1 MRWMLWLRMRHGTR
15 LAVQQ
20 QRFDRDSNADYK
32 FLKALRRHCISL
44 PLYLHLSKRNHFDIR
59 NS

>member
-20 QRFDRDSNADYK
+20 QRFERDSNADYK
-32 FLKALRRHCISL
+32 ILKVLRRHCIFL
-44 PLYLHLSKRNHFDIR
+44 PLYLNTSKRNHFDIR

>member
-20 QRFDRDSNADYK
+20 QRFERDSNADYK
-32 FLKALRRHCISL
+32 ILKALRRHCISL
-44 PLYLHLSKRNHFDIR
+44 PLHIHP
-59 NS
+59 

>member
-20 QRFDRDSNADYK
+20 QRFERDSNADYK
-32 FLKALRRHCISL
+32 IPKVLRRRCISL
-44 PLYLHLSKRNHFDIR
+44 PLHLHIEKETL
-59 NS
+59 

>member
-20 QRFDRDSNADYK
+20 QGFERDSNADYK
-32 FLKALRRHCISL
+32 ILKVLRRHCIFFAA
-44 PLYLHLSKRNHFDIR
+44 LSKHIEKESF
-59 NS
+59 

>member
-1 MRWMLWLRMRHGTR
+1 MRWMLWLKTRHGTR

-20 QRFDRDSNADYK
+20 QRFECDSNADYK
-32 FLKALRRHCISL
+32 ISKVLRRHCISL
-44 PLYLHLSKRNHFDIR
+44 PLHLHRLIRNHFDIR